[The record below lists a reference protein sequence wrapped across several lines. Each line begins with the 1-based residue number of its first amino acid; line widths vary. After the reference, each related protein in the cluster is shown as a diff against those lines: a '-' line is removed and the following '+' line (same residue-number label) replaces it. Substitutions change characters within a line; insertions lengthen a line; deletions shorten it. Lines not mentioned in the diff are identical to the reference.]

1 MKLKNKVMSSITAL
15 AAAMVM
21 MAGMTI
27 PAYANIDQAAADAAE
42 AEAETETVIEET
54 QPEPDE
60 ETPAYER
67 TYRDG
72 SLQNECWS
80 EKGYT
85 FRERDRERRTEEDD

>member
-1 MKLKNKVMSSITAL
+1 MEKIMDTNLKKEREW
-15 AAAMVM
+15 
-21 MAGMTI
+21 
-27 PAYANIDQAAADAAE
+27 ADR
-42 AEAETETVIEET
+42 
-54 QPEPDE
+54 EPDE
-60 ETPAYER
+60 ELPTYER

>member
-1 MKLKNKVMSSITAL
+1 MSAFLKDTCK
-15 AAAMVM
+15 
-21 MAGMTI
+21 GMEKIMDT
-27 PAYANIDQAAADAAE
+27 NLKKEREWADR
-42 AEAETETVIEET
+42 
-54 QPEPDE
+54 EPDE
-60 ETPAYER
+60 ELPAYEH

>member
-1 MKLKNKVMSSITAL
+1 MSAFLKDTCK
-15 AAAMVM
+15 
-21 MAGMTI
+21 GMEKIMDT
-27 PAYANIDQAAADAAE
+27 NLKKEREWADR
-42 AEAETETVIEET
+42 
-54 QPEPDE
+54 EPDE

-85 FRERDRERRTEEDD
+85 SREREYEKRTGEDD